1 MNILVSSCLLG
12 NPCRYDGKSKGNED
26 VIALSKKYKIIPV
39 CPEVM
44 GGLKIPRNPCERIND
59 KIISSTGKDCTENYH
74 SGAQKALKLAKRFNC
89 KYAVLK
95 EKSPSCS
102 ANGIYDG
109 SFSKKLIDGE
119 GVTAALLKKEGIIV
133 LTENEIDKI
142 KE

>member
-12 NPCRYDGKSKGNED
+12 NPCRYDGKSKGDER
-26 VIALSKKYKIIPV
+26 VIALLEKYRLIPV

-44 GGLKIPRNPCERIND
+44 GGLKIPRNPCERVND
-59 KIISSTGKDCTENYH
+59 KVISITGEDCTKNYNI
-74 SGAQKALKLAKRFNC
+74 GAQKTLKLAKMFNC
-89 KYAVLK
+89 KYAILK

-102 ANGIYDG
+102 ANFIYDG
-109 SFSKKLIDGE
+109 SFSKRLIDGE
-119 GVTAALLKKEGIIV
+119 GVTAQLLKKEGIIV